1 MGNKLYVGNLPYS
14 VRDGDLEQAF
24 GQFGSVTSAKVM
36 MERDTGRSKGF
47 GFVEMGSDAEAQAA
61 INGMNG
67 QPLGGRSVVVNEARP
82 MEARPPRSGGGGYG
96 GGGGGYGGGGG
107 GGYGGGGGGYGGG
120 GDRSGGGGGYGGGG
134 GDRSGGGGGRSGGGG
149 GYGGGGGGRS
159 GGGGGG
165 DGGFRSPYGAGPRGG
180 GRSGGGG
187 GYGGGGNSG
196 Y

>member
-14 VRDGDLEQAF
+14 VRDEDLQQSF
-24 GQFGSVTSAKVM
+24 SQFGSVSSAKVM

-67 QPLGGRSVVVNEARP
+67 QSLGGRSVVVNEARP
-82 MEARPPRSGGGGYG
+82 MEARPPRSFGGGGG

-107 GGYGGGGGGYGGG
+107 GG
-120 GDRSGGGGGYGGGG
+120 
-134 GDRSGGGGGRSGGGG
+134 GRSGGG
-149 GYGGGGGGRS
+149 GYGGGGGG
-159 GGGGGG
+159 GGS
-165 DGGFRSPYGAGPRGG
+165 DGGFRSPYGGG
-180 GRSGGGG
+180 GRGGGG
-187 GYGGGGNSG
+187 GGRGG